1 MLFHSRVPYYP
12 RTWAAL
18 TIHENVKL
26 QGYGEE
32 GGGHVGGGYRRI
44 VRGTG
49 KEIQTGKITIMT
61 IIAMMM
67 FIITIIMIMKI

>member
-1 MLFHSRVPYYP
+1 M
-12 RTWAAL
+12 
-18 TIHENVKL
+18 
-26 QGYGEE
+26 
-32 GGGHVGGGYRRI
+32 GGGYRRI